1 MSKIY
6 ASWRDYPISKWRW
19 PSFSPQE
26 LACRGTGRLL
36 VDEGAMDKL
45 QALRNRL
52 GKPLIINSGYR
63 SPEHNRA
70 VGGAKGSKHMEGIA
84 FDVSMSN
91 HTPATFIEAAKAVG
105 FRAIG
110 TYPRQNFVHVDARPN
125 EARWGKP
132 FPSRGKVPGFAPETP
147 REAESID
154 EDGEAQGALVG
165 AAGATAAGGGI
176 LSALGSLDP
185 IPQTIAIVGVLVALM
200 ALGYIFRKRLKRLA
214 R

>member
-6 ASWRDYPISKWRW
+6 DSWRDFPNAQWRW

-26 LACRGTGRLL
+26 LACRGTGRLRI
-36 VDEGAMDKL
+36 VPAAMDKL
-45 QALRNRL
+45 QALRDRL

-70 VGGAKGSKHMEGIA
+70 VGGAKGSKHMEGSA

-91 HTPATFIEAAKAVG
+91 HDPATFIEAAQAVG

-125 EARWGKP
+125 AARWGKP

-147 REAESID
+147 REAENIEQD
-154 EDGEAQGALVG
+154 REAQGVVVG
-165 AAGATAAGGGI
+165 AAGAAAAGGGV
-176 LSALGSLDP
+176 LSALGDLDP
-185 IPQTIAIVGVLVALM
+185 LPQTIAIVGVLVTLA
-200 ALGYIFRKRLKRLA
+200 ALGYIFRKRLKA
-214 R
+214 IAG

>member
-1 MSKIY
+1 MTKIY
-6 ASWRDYPISKWRW
+6 SRWQDYPTSKWRW
-19 PSFSPQE
+19 PNFSPQE
-26 LACRGTGRLL
+26 LACRGTGRLM
-36 VDEGAMDKL
+36 VVPAAMDKL
-45 QALRNRL
+45 QALRDRL

-91 HTPATFIEAAKAVG
+91 HDPVTFIEAAKAVG

-125 EARWGKP
+125 EARWGRP
-132 FPSRGKVPGFAPETP
+132 FPSRGKVPGFAPEAP
-147 REAESID
+147 REAESIETD
-154 EDGEAQGALVG
+154 SEAQGAVVG
-165 AAGATAAGGGI
+165 AAGAAAAGGGV

-185 IPQTIAIVGVLVALM
+185 LPQTIAIVGVLVALV